1 MMYGENLDIE
11 LVKDISV
18 TDIIRVEIDGD
29 LFMCIMQDD
38 EKAGTVQLWLA
49 DLQSEGDQ
57 VVLPREWCTEWVG
70 GDYEN
75 LHVTGVRCGAL
86 ASLLMDA
93 NEWAYLYRDA
103 DKGEFPWQI
112 SYQIDFGFLFFHS
125 CGGSILNSNKI
136 VTAAHCC
143 DGIGASDARYS

>member
-29 LFMCIMQDD
+29 LFLCIMQDD

-103 DKGEFPWQI
+103 DKGEF
-112 SYQIDFGFLFFHS
+112 GNETHE
-125 CGGSILNSNKI
+125 
-136 VTAAHCC
+136 
-143 DGIGASDARYS
+143 

>member
-1 MMYGENLDIE
+1 M
-11 LVKDISV
+11 

-57 VVLPREWCTEWVG
+57 VVPPREWCTEWVG

-103 DKGEFPWQI
+103 DKGEF
-112 SYQIDFGFLFFHS
+112 GNETHE
-125 CGGSILNSNKI
+125 
-136 VTAAHCC
+136 
-143 DGIGASDARYS
+143 